1 MAYARHPIHVKAA
14 AAHRRAPVA
23 EEFGLHAAIL
33 LLALAA
39 VIATLAG

>member
-1 MAYARHPIHVKAA
+1 MAFARHSLHIKAA
-14 AAHRRAPVA
+14 ATHRRMPQA

-39 VIATLAG
+39 VLAKVAG